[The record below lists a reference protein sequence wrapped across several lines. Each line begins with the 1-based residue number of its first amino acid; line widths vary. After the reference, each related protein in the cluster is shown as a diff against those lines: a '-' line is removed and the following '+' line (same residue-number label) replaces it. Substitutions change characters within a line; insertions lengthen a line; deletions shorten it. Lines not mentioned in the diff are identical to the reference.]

1 MDMIQRAADLGG
13 AGEFIESLPHKF
25 STYIVRPE
33 RDVES
38 GVASHGSVF
47 EGKKVDF
54 SKLKLN
60 EDVSDFSGGQKQ
72 RIAL

>member
-13 AGEFIESLPHKF
+13 AGEFIGSLPHKF
-25 STYIVRPE
+25 STYIVRPQN
-33 RDVES
+33 DFGY
-38 GVASHGSVF
+38 GVPIHGSVF
-47 EGKKVDF
+47 EGTKVDF

-60 EDVSDFSGGQKQ
+60 EDVSDLSGGQKQ